1 MPTASQQQSP
11 EPAWRQPTA
20 AQPPGRPQLRRFL
33 RTAAA
38 WAVLFLTVM
47 VFRSPN
53 AVTTWLDV
61 WAWAMFT
68 GVIAGLC
75 AVWWN
80 RSASRKR
87 SRIWGFITDMTA
99 IGFSAGFLS
108 SLLRRRLYR
117 GKRLGLPMQGRGA
130 AVAWRVSGVMALRG
144 TRSA

>member
-1 MPTASQQQSP
+1 MPTASQQHSP
-11 EPAWRQPTA
+11 EPAWAQPPA
-20 AQPPGRPQLRRFL
+20 DQPPGRSQLRRFL

-47 VFRSPN
+47 VLRSPN

-61 WAWAMFT
+61 WAWAMVT

-87 SRIWGFITDMTA
+87 SRIWGFITDMA
-99 IGFSAGFLS
+99 SIGVSAGFLS
-108 SLLRRRLYR
+108 SLRRR
-117 GKRLGLPMQGRGA
+117 
-130 AVAWRVSGVMALRG
+130 W
-144 TRSA
+144 